1 MRETH
6 DVLCAWR
13 EGRLV
18 GEFVR
23 GTDGRVS
30 FRYERGAESPIS
42 LSIPLDGTIEQEA
55 PIRYLEALLPEDGN
69 QRLAMKV
76 SIGADSTDTFDLLH
90 AADSAGGLVFLHE
103 GEEPTFDH
111 DLTPGMVATEDEI
124 ATQLELVTRSC
135 DSWWDFEGSKSRFTL
150 AGSQPKITISRVF
163 GSDFWPDANLP
174 STHILKPAIRRVRDV
189 PLVEHSSME
198 LARAMGY
205 EVPNNEVSSFRG
217 VETYVIERFDRKT
230 GPNGVVRRLV
240 TEDLTQAIGA
250 SAQDKYDLN
259 LANIVTRL
267 RKGGMQEDE
276 LYLLMSEVA
285 FNAYVGN
292 GDAHA
297 KNYSIFLDAPS
308 PSLCPL
314 YDILLTTCW
323 GNAFDDSLP
332 FEIGGILRPEE
343 LTKGDW
349 AVEGDECGLDGSRVA
364 DEAERV
370 ASLVRE
376 LAPDFLRESLPDRL
390 SRAAIEAIYENTRAT
405 CEPKWKRR

>member
-1 MRETH
+1 MTKTC
-6 DVLCAWR
+6 DTLCAWR
-13 EGRLV
+13 EGRLI
-18 GEFVR
+18 GEFIR

-30 FRYERGAESPIS
+30 FRYERGTESPIS
-42 LSIPLDGTIEQEA
+42 LSLPLDGTIEPEA

-90 AADSAGGLVFLHE
+90 AVDSAGGLVFLRE
-103 GEEPTFDH
+103 GEEPAFDP
-111 DLTPGMVATEDEI
+111 DLTTGIVATEDEI
-124 ATQLELVTRSC
+124 ATQLELVRQSC
-135 DSWWDFEGSKSRFTL
+135 DTWWDFEGSKSRFSL

-163 GSDFWPDANLP
+163 GSNFWPDASLP
-174 STHILKPAIRRVRDV
+174 STHILKPAIQRVRDV
-189 PLVEHSSME
+189 PLVEHASME

-205 EVPNNEVSSFRG
+205 EVPRNEVRAFRG
-217 VETYVIERFDRKT
+217 VEAYVIERFDRKT
-230 GPNGVVRRLV
+230 GPNGVARRLV

-250 SAQDKYDLN
+250 SARDKYDLS
-259 LANIVTRL
+259 LAKIVTRL
-267 RKGGMQEDE
+267 RTGGIREED
-276 LYLLMSEVA
+276 LYLLLSEVA

-297 KNYSIFLDAPS
+297 KNYSILLDAPS

-314 YDILLTTCW
+314 YDILITTCW
-323 GNAFDDSLP
+323 GSAFDDSLP

-349 AVEGDECGLDGSRVA
+349 AEEGDECGLDGSRVA

-376 LAPDFLRESLPDRL
+376 VAPEFLGKLLPERY
-390 SRAAIEAIYENTRAT
+390 SRPAIEAIYENTRAT
-405 CEPKWKRR
+405 CETRQECR